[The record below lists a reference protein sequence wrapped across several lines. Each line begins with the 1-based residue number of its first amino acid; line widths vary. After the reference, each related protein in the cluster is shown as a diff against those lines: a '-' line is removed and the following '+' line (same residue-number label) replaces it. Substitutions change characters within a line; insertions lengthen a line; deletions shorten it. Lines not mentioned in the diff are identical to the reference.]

1 MNWIYKVAAAGI
13 VAVLA
18 MMLPALACANDSG
31 PVTLDLANADVES
44 VIKVAAE
51 ITGRSFVIDPRVK
64 GAINVISGRPIPRN
78 QLYSL
83 ITSALRMQGYA
94 VVESNGVTKIL
105 PSAEAGMH
113 APSGTD
119 PGNGDRLLT
128 QIFQLRNSSAAALL
142 PVLKPLISTNSLI
155 AAAPGGNALLVTDY
169 AENVRRVAD
178 IIAALDGGYEP
189 DVKVIPMQHASAVDV
204 ASQLG
209 QMFASTAN
217 NVDQTG
223 RVIVQADNLSNS
235 LLVRTTS
242 AQRLAQVH
250 KLAEQLDQASGSNGN
265 IHVVHLKNAEATT
278 LAKTLRAIVS
288 GTIIPPAMATASA
301 QLIAP
306 TLSAVPGQNTAPAMG
321 TNTSPFMRTAP
332 SESATA
338 GQNTGYI
345 QADPA
350 TNTLIITASEPVF
363 LNLRR
368 VIDQL
373 DRRRAQVFIE
383 ALVVELT
390 SSLADEFGVQWQL
403 GGGDSE
409 KGGIAGTNFSTGG
422 KNIFGLVESLST
434 AKTTG
439 SLGVATGLN
448 IGFFNT
454 AAGIAGLVRALA
466 TDARA
471 NILSTP
477 SLLTLDNEEARI
489 VIGQNVPFL
498 TGQYVQNSTGS
509 TATPFQTIER
519 KDVGLTLQV
528 RPQISEGGTVR
539 LQIQHEVSSL
549 QQNTST
555 GPITSKRAIDSAVL
569 VDDGMIVVIGG
580 LMQDSV
586 NKGTEKVPGLG
597 DLPVVGGLFRYNADS
612 RAKTNLMIFL
622 RPRILRDA
630 AAGEEISSARYARSL
645 DTQRSFNQYEKVG
658 DGPQLKLDGRLEP

>member
-1 MNWIYKVAAAGI
+1 MIRSI
-13 VAVLA
+13 VAWGSTS
-18 MMLPALACANDSG
+18 ALAIALLMPASAAENG
-31 PVTLDLANADVES
+31 MVTLDLANAEVES

-64 GAINVISGRPIPRN
+64 GTINVISGRPIPRAE
-78 QLYSL
+78 LYSL
-83 ITSALRMQGYA
+83 IISALRMQGYA
-94 VVESNGVTKIL
+94 VIESNGVTKIL
-105 PSAEAGMH
+105 PAAEAGMH
-113 APSGTD
+113 APTGSGQ
-119 PGNGDRLLT
+119 GNGDRLLT
-128 QIFQLRNSSAAALL
+128 QIFQLRNSSAATLL
-142 PVLKPLISTNSLI
+142 PVLKPLISVNSLI
-155 AAAPGGNALLVTDY
+155 AAAPAGNTLLVTDY
-169 AENVRRVAD
+169 AENLRRVAD
-178 IIAALDGGYEP
+178 IIAALDGGNEP
-189 DVKVIPMQHASAVDV
+189 DVKIIPLQHASAVDV

-209 QMFASTAN
+209 LMFASTAN
-217 NVDQTG
+217 NADPANRLV
-223 RVIVQADNLSNS
+223 VQADNLSNS
-235 LLVRTTS
+235 LLVRTAS
-242 AQRLAQVH
+242 VQRLAQVRN
-250 KLAEQLDQASGSNGN
+250 LAAQLDQASGSNGN

-288 GTIIPPAMATASA
+288 NTSIPQTAAPATA

-306 TLSAVPGQNTAPAMG
+306 TPPSTTGQSANLAAG
-321 TNTSPFMRTAP
+321 TNISNLMRPVA
-332 SESATA
+332 SESAQVS
-338 GQNTGYI
+338 QNTGFI

-390 SSLADEFGVQWQL
+390 SSLADEFGVQWL
-403 GGGDSE
+403 TGGGNSE
-409 KGGIAGTNFSTGG
+409 RGAIAGTNFSLGG
-422 KNIFGLVESLST
+422 KNIFGLVESIASSQ
-434 AKTTG
+434 TTG
-439 SLGVATGLN
+439 TLGAATGLN

-498 TGQYVQNSTGS
+498 TGQYVQNSNGS

-539 LQIQHEVSSL
+539 LQILHEVSSL

-555 GPITSKRAIDSAVL
+555 GPITNKRAIDSSVL

-597 DLPVVGGLFRYNADS
+597 ELPVVGGLFRYNADN
-612 RAKTNLMIFL
+612 RTKTNLMIFL

-630 AAGEEISSARYARSL
+630 AAGEEVTSERYSRSV
-645 DTQRSFNQYEKVG
+645 DIQRRFNQHENIA